1 MFIGVVV
8 ATMDLFEHRH
18 HVICPP
24 DHPRALR
31 GKKRLSFRIFFFVLV
46 YNLAFI
52 IYPAYPDDQNV
63 AKAELMQ
70 LVSFTI

>member
-1 MFIGVVV
+1 MFAGVVV

-31 GKKRLSFRIFFFVLV
+31 GKKRLFFRLFFFLLV
-46 YNLAFI
+46 YNLALI

-70 LVSFTI
+70 LVSFTT